1 MKWINSRVILWI
13 SLQVLDHM
21 TEKMADQPEVDY
33 SDSDPRKP
41 EPKETTRLLGSQNA
55 MEEEEELTGCGATLA
70 CDPRRRL
77 HRYLVLILMC
87 LLSFG
92 KLVKL
97 GSTSACVFCSAVSS
111 LILISEMLYAY
122 MEIEVWRLKPPVFNE
137 MISLM
142 CCTCECLET
151 TAAK

>member
-1 MKWINSRVILWI
+1 
-13 SLQVLDHM
+13 M

-97 GSTSACVFCSAVSS
+97 GQVV
-111 LILISEMLYAY
+111 
-122 MEIEVWRLKPPVFNE
+122 PQPVCFVLQFHLL
-137 MISLM
+137 S
-142 CCTCECLET
+142 
-151 TAAK
+151 

>member
-21 TEKMADQPEVDY
+21 TEKMADQPEVNY

-41 EPKETTRLLGSQNA
+41 EPKETTRLLGSQND

-92 KLVKL
+92 KLVVKL
-97 GSTSACVFCSAVSS
+97 GST
-111 LILISEMLYAY
+111 
-122 MEIEVWRLKPPVFNE
+122 
-137 MISLM
+137 
-142 CCTCECLET
+142 
-151 TAAK
+151 